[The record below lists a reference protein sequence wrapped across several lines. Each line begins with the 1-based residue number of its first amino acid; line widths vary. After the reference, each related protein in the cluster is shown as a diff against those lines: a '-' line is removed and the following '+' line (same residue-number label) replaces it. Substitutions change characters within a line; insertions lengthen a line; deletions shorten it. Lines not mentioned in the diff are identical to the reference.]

1 MCFVILPV
9 RGRAPAW
16 AIATD
21 TFGAGAAGHL
31 PGWTGFF
38 LDSWRFSLIPK
49 EPTAENLNR
58 ALREGETEF
67 EQNSCPG
74 AGNAKLPKDY

>member
-21 TFGAGAAGHL
+21 TLGAGA
-31 PGWTGFF
+31 TGRPPRLHGF
-38 LDSWRFSLIPK
+38 LLWGAVRSPRCQSHRTHGQKL
-49 EPTAENLNR
+49 ERGARGGRNR
-58 ALREGETEF
+58 V
-67 EQNSCPG
+67 
-74 AGNAKLPKDY
+74 